1 MGVVKAV
8 LPQIDPETRR
18 KQALVEFKG
27 KHITLGAYASLILP
41 GPLYRNV
48 AVLPRDALRPGNTV
62 WILSDN
68 GTLQMRTVTVSA
80 RDLMNIV
87 IVDGLAEGER
97 VILSHIANP
106 LQGMPLRMRSHDAK
120 SPRRIADEEE
130 QRG

>member
-1 MGVVKAV
+1 MWVSVKAV

-87 IVDGLAEGER
+87 IVDGLGR
-97 VILSHIANP
+97 GRTRYPIPYRQP
-106 LQGMPLRMRSHDAK
+106 LAAACRCA
-120 SPRRIADEEE
+120 
-130 QRG
+130 